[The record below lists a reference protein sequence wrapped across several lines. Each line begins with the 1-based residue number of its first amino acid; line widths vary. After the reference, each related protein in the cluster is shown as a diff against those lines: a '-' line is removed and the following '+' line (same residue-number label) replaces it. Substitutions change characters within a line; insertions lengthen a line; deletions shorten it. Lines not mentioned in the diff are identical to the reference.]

1 MDSANSYQ
9 RQSTLP
15 IDWRRS
21 VIMASDTEEAKSK
34 PMNDAAVAIEGIKYV
49 AILGIRIER
58 GAFGQGTKKKRGLP
72 T

>member
-1 MDSANSYQ
+1 
-9 RQSTLP
+9 
-15 IDWRRS
+15 
-21 VIMASDTEEAKSK
+21 MASDTEEAKSK